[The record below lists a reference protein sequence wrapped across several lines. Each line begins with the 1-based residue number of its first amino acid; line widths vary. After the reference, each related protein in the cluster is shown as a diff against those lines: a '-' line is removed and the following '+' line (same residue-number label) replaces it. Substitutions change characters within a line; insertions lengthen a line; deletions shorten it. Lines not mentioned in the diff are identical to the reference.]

1 MSKMENKKSVG
12 YRIGEALGA
21 LVVAFI
27 ISIIIITAMI
37 LISGVFK
44 FLIGISGVAFTLPF
58 YIVLFGVWVLLLK
71 TWK

>member
-1 MSKMENKKSVG
+1 MDNKKSVG
-12 YRIGEALGA
+12 YRIGEAIGA

-27 ISIIIITAMI
+27 LALIIISIMFLLSWA
-37 LISGVFK
+37 FK
-44 FLIGISGVAFTLPF
+44 FLITIAGMAFTLPF